1 MPSAPSLST
10 TVTQLPESRVRVQAT
25 VPAAEVEQRVE
36 ARARELARGL
46 KLPGF
51 RRGKVPPP
59 LVIRRLG
66 REAVLEEA
74 VRDALAEWY
83 VQALDAAGVVSVGDP
98 ELSLGEL
105 PQPGEDF
112 ELSFEIGVL
121 PQATLGE
128 YLGLE
133 VGRAEPAVAEELLD
147 GEVERLR
154 ERLAR
159 LQTAERPAQAGDF
172 VVVDYEGALLGPAGE
187 REPFA
192 GGEGRDQ
199 LVELGAGALIEGF
212 EQALEG
218 AAAGES
224 RTVELAFPPDYPRAE
239 LAGRPVAFTVTV
251 KEVKLRE
258 LPAVDDDL
266 AIDAGFDTVAE
277 LREDIGLRLLEVEER
292 RVEADFRE
300 AALDAAVAHA
310 QVQVPAALI
319 EARAREMWERVQ
331 RALAERGVTAE
342 TYLQAT
348 GRSEGEIL
356 AESAPEAERALRR
369 EAVLTAVVA
378 AEGIAPSEEEVLE
391 AVRPTAEREDLDPQ
405 AVVERLRESGRLEDV
420 RERLAAERAVDAI
433 AAAAQAIPLEQ
444 ARAREALWT
453 PERERAERAS
463 EEQAQGAAE
472 ALAHAGEPAPGG
484 LWTPDR

>member
-1 MPSAPSLST
+1 MASALTT

-25 VPAAEVEQRVE
+25 VPAAEVERRVE

-105 PQPGEDF
+105 PPPGEDF

-121 PQATLGE
+121 PPATLGE

-133 VGRAEPAVAEELLD
+133 VGRAEPAVAEEEVD

-172 VVVDYEGALLGPAGE
+172 VVVDYEGALVGPADQ

-199 LVELGAGALIEGF
+199 LVELGAGSLIEGF

-224 RTVELAFPPDYPRAE
+224 RTVELTFPPDYPREE
-239 LAGRPVAFTVTV
+239 LAGRPVAFTVSV

-277 LREDIGLRLLEVEER
+277 LREDIGRRLLEVEER

-342 TYLQAT
+342 IYLQAT

-356 AESAPEAERALRR
+356 ADSAPEAERALRR

-378 AEGIAPSEEEVLE
+378 AEGIAPTEEEVLE
-391 AVRPTAEREDLDPQ
+391 AVRPTAEREDLSPQ

-433 AAAAQAIPLEQ
+433 AAAARPLPLDQ

-453 PERERAERAS
+453 PEKERAERAS
-463 EEQAQGAAE
+463 EEQAQDAAE
-472 ALAHAGEPAPGG
+472 ALAHAGEQAHGG

>member
-1 MPSAPSLST
+1 
-10 TVTQLPESRVRVQAT
+10 
-25 VPAAEVEQRVE
+25 
-36 ARARELARGL
+36 
-46 KLPGF
+46 
-51 RRGKVPPP
+51 
-59 LVIRRLG
+59 
-66 REAVLEEA
+66 
-74 VRDALAEWY
+74 
-83 VQALDAAGVVSVGDP
+83 
-98 ELSLGEL
+98 
-105 PQPGEDF
+105 
-112 ELSFEIGVL
+112 
-121 PQATLGE
+121 
-128 YLGLE
+128 
-133 VGRAEPAVAEELLD
+133 
-147 GEVERLR
+147 
-154 ERLAR
+154 
-159 LQTAERPAQAGDF
+159 
-172 VVVDYEGALLGPAGE
+172 
-187 REPFA
+187 
-192 GGEGRDQ
+192 
-199 LVELGAGALIEGF
+199 
-212 EQALEG
+212 
-218 AAAGES
+218 
-224 RTVELAFPPDYPRAE
+224 
-239 LAGRPVAFTVTV
+239 VTV

-277 LREDIGLRLLEVEER
+277 LREDIRRRLLEVEER

-356 AESAPEAERALRR
+356 ADSAPEAERALRR

-378 AEGIAPSEEEVLE
+378 AEGIAPTEEEVLE
-391 AVRPTAEREDLDPQ
+391 AVRPTAEREDLAPQ

-433 AAAAQAIPLEQ
+433 AAAARPLPLDQ

-453 PERERAERAS
+453 PEKERTERAS
-463 EEQAQGAAE
+463 EEQAQDAAE